1 MDLVWNVNNRFLSVL
16 FIELRKTKKNE
27 EKIEYYARMYLKSQ
41 IEKIEKILDTSFNA
55 SVSSLVEYLF
65 LKNTLEELK
74 EDYEMIKK
82 RGKR

>member
-1 MDLVWNVNNRFLSVL
+1 MNQQER
-16 FIELRKTKKNE
+16 RKTKKNE
-27 EKIEYYARMYLKSQ
+27 EKIKYYARMYLKSQ
-41 IEKIEKILDTSFNA
+41 IDKIEKILDTSYNA

>member
-1 MDLVWNVNNRFLSVL
+1 MRWKN
-16 FIELRKTKKNE
+16 EPTKTKKNE

-41 IEKIEKILDTSFNA
+41 IEKIEKILDTSYNA
-55 SVSSLVEYLF
+55 SISSLVGYLF
-65 LKNTLEELK
+65 LKNKLEELK

>member
-1 MDLVWNVNNRFLSVL
+1 MNQQK
-16 FIELRKTKKNE
+16 LRKTKKNE
-27 EKIEYYARMYLKSQ
+27 EKIEFYARMYLKSQ
-41 IEKIEKILDTSFNA
+41 IDKIEKILDTGFNA

-65 LKNTLEELK
+65 LKNTLEEYR

>member
-1 MDLVWNVNNRFLSVL
+1 MNQEKLRRTKKN
-16 FIELRKTKKNE
+16 EEKLRKTKKNE

-41 IEKIEKILDTSFNA
+41 IDKIEKILNTSFNA

-65 LKNTLEELK
+65 LKNSLDELK

>member
-1 MDLVWNVNNRFLSVL
+1 MNQEKLRRTKKN
-16 FIELRKTKKNE
+16 EEKLRKTKKNE

-41 IEKIEKILDTSFNA
+41 IDKIEKILDTSFNA

-65 LKNTLEELK
+65 LKNKLEELK

>member
-1 MDLVWNVNNRFLSVL
+1 M
-16 FIELRKTKKNE
+16 KK
-27 EKIEYYARMYLKSQ
+27 KIEYYARMYLKSQ
-41 IEKIEKILDTSFNA
+41 IEKIEKILDTSYNA

>member
-1 MDLVWNVNNRFLSVL
+1 MNQQK
-16 FIELRKTKKNE
+16 LRKTKKNE
-27 EKIEYYARMYLKSQ
+27 EKIEYYARMYLKLQ

-65 LKNTLEELK
+65 LKNKLEGYRK
-74 EDYEMIKK
+74 DYEMIKK

>member
-1 MDLVWNVNNRFLSVL
+1 
-16 FIELRKTKKNE
+16 
-27 EKIEYYARMYLKSQ
+27 MYLKSQ
-41 IEKIEKILDTSFNA
+41 IDKIEKALDTSFNA

-65 LKNTLEELK
+65 LKNTLEEYR

>member
-1 MDLVWNVNNRFLSVL
+1 MNQQKR
-16 FIELRKTKKNE
+16 RKTKKNE
-27 EKIEYYARMYLKSQ
+27 EKIGYYARMYLKSQ
-41 IEKIEKILDTSFNA
+41 IDKIEKILGTSFNA

>member
-1 MDLVWNVNNRFLSVL
+1 MNQQKR
-16 FIELRKTKKNE
+16 RKTKKNE
-27 EKIEYYARMYLKSQ
+27 EKIGYYARMYLKSQ
-41 IEKIEKILDTSFNA
+41 IDKIEKILDTSFNA

-65 LKNTLEELK
+65 FFKNKLEELR

>member
-1 MDLVWNVNNRFLSVL
+1 MNQQER
-16 FIELRKTKKNE
+16 RKTKKNE
-27 EKIEYYARMYLKSQ
+27 EKIKYYARMYLKSQ
-41 IEKIEKILDTSFNA
+41 IDKIEKILDTSFNA

-82 RGKR
+82 RGKRWKK

>member
-1 MDLVWNVNNRFLSVL
+1 MNQEKLRRTKKN
-16 FIELRKTKKNE
+16 EEKLRKTKKNE

-41 IEKIEKILDTSFNA
+41 IDKIEKILNTSFNA

-65 LKNTLEELK
+65 LKNSLDELK
-74 EDYEMIKK
+74 EDYEMLKK

>member
-1 MDLVWNVNNRFLSVL
+1 MNQR
-16 FIELRKTKKNE
+16 ERRKTKKNE
-27 EKIEYYARMYLKSQ
+27 EKIKYYARMYLKSQ
-41 IEKIEKILDTSFNA
+41 IEKIEKILNTSFNA

>member
-1 MDLVWNVNNRFLSVL
+1 MNQQER
-16 FIELRKTKKNE
+16 RKTKKNE
-27 EKIEYYARMYLKSQ
+27 EKIKYYARMYLKSQ
-41 IEKIEKILDTSFNA
+41 IDKIEKILDTSFNA